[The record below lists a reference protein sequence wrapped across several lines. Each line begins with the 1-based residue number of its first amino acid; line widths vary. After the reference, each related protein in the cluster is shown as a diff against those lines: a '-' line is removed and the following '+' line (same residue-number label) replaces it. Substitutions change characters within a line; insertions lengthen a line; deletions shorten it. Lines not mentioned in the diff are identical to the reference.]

1 MLNEKR
7 PTRVEIGLKRAV
19 SVNLVPKKADAA
31 TVSFQ
36 LPTGK
41 KKKKAKQLTQDGEKE
56 DDVEGLL
63 HREKGKEKE
72 DRQVQR
78 DLFNAKPSGRR
89 KRALSVSNENHA
101 QQQQEGSESLP
112 SSAPDVPTRARTAT
126 TPTTTTTNISRR
138 LTPVSPPKPAD
149 QPGTLIRTTSLP
161 DVNHNNPTSP
171 PVKKDIPSPRRPPT
185 PILKRQGSEAWKK
198 VEGMLVDVADY
209 QLEGDEIVVVP
220 IDTSRYSAV
229 RMRKQKKTLKNA
241 FKEFYR
247 GLFLLV
253 NFSEL
258 NGEGFDKAMK
268 KLDKTVKT
276 EQREKF
282 MQKVRKKEFF
292 QAKQL
297 NILISETENLFCQ
310 AFFDNDRKGMKSLRM
325 PWEKRSLGWSNF
337 RLGFL
342 SGLSLAVLF
351 LIVYFGFILC
361 KFSLFLYSFVSSI
374 FSVLVLLFLFF
385 FSFLG

>member
-1 MLNEKR
+1 MNEKR

-19 SVNLVPKKADAA
+19 NVNLVPKKADAP

-36 LPTGK
+36 LPAG

-56 DDVEGLL
+56 DDVEEGLS

-72 DRQVQR
+72 DRPAQR
-78 DLFNAKPSGRR
+78 DLFNANPSGKR
-89 KRALSVSNENHA
+89 KRTLSVSNENKHA
-101 QQQQEGSESLP
+101 QQQQDLESSLQ
-112 SSAPDVPTRARTAT
+112 SSATAT

-268 KLDKTVKT
+268 KFDKTAKT
-276 EQREKF
+276 EQRDKF